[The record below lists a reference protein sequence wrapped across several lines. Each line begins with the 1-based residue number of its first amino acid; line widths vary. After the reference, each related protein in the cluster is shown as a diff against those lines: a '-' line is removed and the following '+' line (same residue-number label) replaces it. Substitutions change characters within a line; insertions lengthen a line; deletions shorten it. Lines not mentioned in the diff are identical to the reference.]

1 MLKKLERPLDSAGRS
16 PYNVGVGQRDDP
28 KQKTKDRT
36 MIVTGMNVQL
46 HITRNGIDIIRSG
59 RIEKMTDKVVV
70 LLKDDGKYGTYRRAD
85 INIYGRMQS

>member
-1 MLKKLERPLDSAGRS
+1 
-16 PYNVGVGQRDDP
+16 
-28 KQKTKDRT
+28 
-36 MIVTGMNVQL
+36 MITTGSHVQL

-85 INIYGRMQS
+85 INIYGRIQS